1 MPKKKDVSNPDFV
14 RLYYEHQYDRMKALE
29 EQRLTITNIVI
40 SLSVVAF
47 TFGFQNLN
55 DITIINGIGLPVLI
69 IVLNLF
75 AALYI
80 WRTLQYIRV
89 HRHRAKIVL
98 GRYSKEMIEIDS
110 EHKMPHVFLRLGLA
124 KIQLIIH
131 IVLLIP
137 SSIPIVAYFASIK

>member
-1 MPKKKDVSNPDFV
+1 MPKKTETSDPHFIY
-14 RLYYEHQYDRMKALE
+14 LYYEHQYERMKALE

-55 DITIINGIGLPVLI
+55 SITIINGVGLPALI
-69 IVLNLF
+69 ILLNLF

-89 HRHRAKIVL
+89 HRNRAKVVL
-98 GRYSKEMIEIDS
+98 DRYSKEMIEIDAKH
-110 EHKMPHVFLRLGLA
+110 EMPHVFLRLGLA

-131 IVLLIP
+131 LVLLIP
-137 SSIPIVAYFASIK
+137 SSVPIIAYFMSIK